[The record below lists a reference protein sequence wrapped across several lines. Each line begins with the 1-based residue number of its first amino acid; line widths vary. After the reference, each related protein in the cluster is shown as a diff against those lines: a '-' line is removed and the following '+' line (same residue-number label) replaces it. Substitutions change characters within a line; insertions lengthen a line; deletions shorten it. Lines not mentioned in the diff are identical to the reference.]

1 MPEVH
6 GNIEGIRKSVLDEL
20 ASLYDVQLEPGMF
33 MPQELLNGL
42 CGYSASLNREIA
54 VYITRFGE
62 IADVFIGRS
71 DSIDLPDLR
80 RLHIRRILQGIK
92 AIMQG

>member
-1 MPEVH
+1 MPEIH

-20 ASLYDVQLEPGMF
+20 AALYDVQLEPGVF

-71 DSIDLPDLR
+71 FPSTCRIFVCAEASGDS
-80 RLHIRRILQGIK
+80 
-92 AIMQG
+92 A

>member
-20 ASLYDVQLEPGMF
+20 ASLYDVQLEPDVF
-33 MPQELLNGL
+33 MPQELINGL

-54 VYITRFGE
+54 VYITRYGE
-62 IADVFIGRS
+62 IADALKLGGHTDEEKLENQYRTPCNVYC
-71 DSIDLPDLR
+71 
-80 RLHIRRILQGIK
+80 GI
-92 AIMQG
+92 